1 MEKSISQ
8 ADSEMVRLINK
19 QADKDDGQ
27 YIKLIGIIDKYIIN
41 KRTGKFFKHKLF
53 KNAE

>member
-1 MEKSISQ
+1 MEQSISQ

-27 YIKLIGIIDKYIIN
+27 YIKLIGIIDKYIN